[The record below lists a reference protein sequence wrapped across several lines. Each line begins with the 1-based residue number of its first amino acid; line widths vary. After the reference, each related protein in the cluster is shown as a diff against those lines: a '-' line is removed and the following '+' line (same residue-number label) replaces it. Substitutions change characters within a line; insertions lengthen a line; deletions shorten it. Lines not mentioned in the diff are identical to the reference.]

1 MLTKQQRIQ
10 LRSIGAKTKT
20 TIWVGKEGF
29 SKSIYEKIGEELN
42 DHELIKINILDA
54 TNKLSDDEL
63 AEIATKLGADI
74 VTTIGK
80 KIVLYKYSEK
90 DNIKH
95 IL

>member
-1 MLTKQQRIQ
+1 MLTKQERIL
-10 LRSIGAKTKT
+10 LRSLSTRTKT

-29 SKSIYEKIGEELN
+29 SSSIYEKIGEELN
-42 DHELIKINILDA
+42 NHELIKISILGS
-54 TNKLSDDEL
+54 TNKLTNDEL

-90 DNIKH
+90 DNFKH